1 MFWIWKQIGPW
12 FSLGTS
18 PPKTKSEYPGVGHLF
33 LSKTRF
39 SETTHFLKSTQT
51 AMESPKVTYV
61 TAAGLRAS
69 NSRNTSV
76 WPELIQLGTR
86 RVVTATR
93 SVTVMEYYFYLR
105 AGTRTSH
112 TERWRALSSRY
123 SLLLGCWPFGFPITL
138 TLKTG
143 VRHRSHF
150 YRDTAIPVRYG
161 AERNKV
167 VYFLRISKVPG
178 VGPGENYMGRQVT
191 ATTDGNWLPRIWA
204 GDCI

>member
-1 MFWIWKQIGPW
+1 MHQGNGNK
-12 FSLGTS
+12 FSTGTTPALANGKCLS
-18 PPKTKSEYPGVGHLF
+18 NWRPPRDANS
-33 LSKTRF
+33 
-39 SETTHFLKSTQT
+39 
-51 AMESPKVTYV
+51 V

-76 WPELIQLGTR
+76 WSELIRLGTR

-93 SVTVMEYYFYLR
+93 SVMVMEYYFYLR

-143 VRHRSHF
+143 VRHRSRF
-150 YRDTAIPVRYG
+150 YQDTAILVRYG

-178 VGPGENYMGRQVT
+178 VGPGKNYTGRQVT
-191 ATTDGNWLPRIWA
+191 ATTDGN
-204 GDCI
+204 

>member
-1 MFWIWKQIGPW
+1 MHNR
-12 FSLGTS
+12 S
-18 PPKTKSEYPGVGHLF
+18 PIFKTKGV
-33 LSKTRF
+33 LSN
-39 SETTHFLKSTQT
+39 L
-51 AMESPKVTYV
+51 VILTYV
-61 TAAGLRAS
+61 TAAGLWAS

-76 WPELIQLGTR
+76 WPELIRLGTR

-105 AGTRTSH
+105 VGTRTSH
-112 TERWRALSSRY
+112 TERWQALSSQY

-143 VRHRSHF
+143 VWHRSRF
-150 YRDTAIPVRYG
+150 YWDTAIPVRYG

-178 VGPGENYMGRQVT
+178 VGPGENYTGRQVT
-191 ATTDGNWLPRIWA
+191 MTTDVN
-204 GDCI
+204 